1 MVTVFQVLI
10 TRMHEVGSYLKC
22 GSLLSILNFMDPYK
36 NSIVHEYRVLYSTRI
51 VQKDKKW
58 CDGILRYYEVNN
70 KVELSHPTQLLLVSD
85 FLNGSVGFVMNEIL
99 ASGHEFKLPN
109 KLFLVMVDEKIG
121 SSVRDVSQAIRAR
134 NDTVV
139 VPQPFVKSEPS
150 VKIEPLVERLV
161 ASSRLVTDNKPIRPL
176 AGRKVGISRPSS
188 KRTTVKQE
196 PSQFKPPSKIRRRF
210 VRIPPRSSTVFQ
222 YLNLGCYN

>member
-1 MVTVFQVLI
+1 
-10 TRMHEVGSYLKC
+10 
-22 GSLLSILNFMDPYK
+22 MDPYK

-70 KVELSHPTQLLLVSD
+70 KVELSNPTQLLLVSD
-85 FLNGSVGFVMNEIL
+85 FLSGSVGFVMSEML

-109 KLFLVMVDEKIG
+109 KLFLVMVDEKLG

-134 NDTVV
+134 NDTVMV
-139 VPQPFVKSEPS
+139 SQPYIKSEPLI
-150 VKIEPLVERLV
+150 KKEPLVEKLV
-161 ASSRLVTDNKPIRPL
+161 ASTRLVTDNKPIRPQVV
-176 AGRKVGISRPSS
+176 RKVGISRPVPR
-188 KRTTVKQE
+188 KKITVKQE
-196 PSQFKPPSKIRRRF
+196 TSQFKIPSKIQRSY

>member
-1 MVTVFQVLI
+1 
-10 TRMHEVGSYLKC
+10 
-22 GSLLSILNFMDPYK
+22 MDPYK

-70 KVELSHPTQLLLVSD
+70 KVELSNPTQLLLVSD
-85 FLNGSVGFVMNEIL
+85 
-99 ASGHEFKLPN
+99 FKLPN
-109 KLFLVMVDEKIG
+109 KLFLVMVDEKLG

-134 NDTVV
+134 NDTVM
-139 VPQPFVKSEPS
+139 VPQPYIKSEPLI
-150 VKIEPLVERLV
+150 KNEPLVEKLV
-161 ASSRLVTDNKPIRPL
+161 ASTRLVTDNKPIRPQVV
-176 AGRKVGISRPSS
+176 RKVGISRPVPR
-188 KRTTVKQE
+188 KKITVKQE
-196 PSQFKPPSKIRRRF
+196 TSQFKIPSKIQRSH

>member
-1 MVTVFQVLI
+1 
-10 TRMHEVGSYLKC
+10 
-22 GSLLSILNFMDPYK
+22 MDPYK

-70 KVELSHPTQLLLVSD
+70 KVELSNPTQLLLVSD
-85 FLNGSVGFVMNEIL
+85 FLSGSINFVMNEML

-109 KLFLVMVDEKIG
+109 KLFLLMVDEKIG

-134 NDTVV
+134 KDTVV
-139 VPQPFVKSEPS
+139 VPQPFIKSEPL
-150 VKIEPLVERLV
+150 VKNEPLVEKVV
-161 ASSRLVTDNKPIRPL
+161 ASSRLVNDKKPIRPL
-176 AGRKVGISRPSS
+176 VSRKVGISRPVSR
-188 KRTTVKQE
+188 KKTTVKQE
-196 PSQFKPPSKIRRRF
+196 TSQFKVPSKIRKPC